1 MDLHHFCSKEDFFF
15 FFEGSAGDM
24 GGVEEGNRLVISGCP
39 LLLRN
44 IPIFIIYIC
53 IFWGLESLMCENK
66 FKKVTAKSYSK
77 KRLADAGSD
86 VSCFFSV
93 IHHILRLVL
102 SHLHF

>member
-1 MDLHHFCSKEDFFF
+1 
-15 FFEGSAGDM
+15 M

-77 KRLADAGSD
+77 KHLADAGSD